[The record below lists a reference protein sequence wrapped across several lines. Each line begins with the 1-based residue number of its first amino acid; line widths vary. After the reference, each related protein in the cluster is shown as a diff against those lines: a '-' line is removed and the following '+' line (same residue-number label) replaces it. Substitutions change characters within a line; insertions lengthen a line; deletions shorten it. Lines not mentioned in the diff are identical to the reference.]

1 MSKIFD
7 ALRKAETA
15 KKTGS
20 GKVLRPKPAK
30 RVSSRGE
37 TSFMKGL
44 DKDFR
49 RSLLNLRN
57 AIDSEIKNRDSRVV
71 MFTSAVGG
79 EGKTMISAYLAR
91 VLALG
96 EVDRVLIIDCA
107 VNNPQLH
114 DLFGVSNEKGILDLL
129 SGEAELSEVI
139 TVLDEGVMDIIT
151 IGTTRSAD
159 ITQPLFNSERMKSF
173 INAVAEHYDYVLIDT
188 SAILEAP
195 ETPIIG
201 ALSTGIVIV
210 VEAGRTKREVI
221 KRAMTMIEK
230 LDGEF
235 IGSVLNKKK
244 YYIPEFIYRRV

>member
-1 MSKIFD
+1 MSIP
-7 ALRKAETA
+7 R
-15 KKTGS
+15 
-20 GKVLRPKPAK
+20 PAK
-30 RVSSRGE
+30 RISRGE
-37 TSFMKGL
+37 TSFIKGL
-44 DKDFR
+44 DVDFR

-79 EGKTMISAYLAR
+79 EGKTTICAYLAR

-96 EVDRVLIIDCA
+96 EVDKILIVDCA

-139 TVLDEGVMDIIT
+139 TEVDEGVMDIIT
-151 IGTTRSAD
+151 IGTIRGAD
-159 ITQPLFNSERMKSF
+159 ITQPLFNSERMRSF

-188 SAILEAP
+188 SAVLEAP

-201 ALSTGIVIV
+201 SFSTGVVIV

-221 KRAMTMIEK
+221 KRAMTMVEK

-244 YYIPEFIYRRV
+244 YYIPEFIYRRG

>member
-15 KKTGS
+15 KKSGS
-20 GKVLRPKPAK
+20 GKVSIPRTTKS
-30 RVSSRGE
+30 VSRGK

-44 DKDFR
+44 DENFR

-57 AIDSEIKNRDSRVV
+57 AIDSEIKKRDSRVV

-79 EGKTMISAYLAR
+79 EGKTMIASYLAR

-96 EVDRVLIIDCA
+96 ETEKILIIDCA
-107 VNNPQLH
+107 VNNPQIH
-114 DLFGVSNEKGILDLL
+114 DLFGVKNEKGVLDLL

-139 TVLDEGVMDIIT
+139 TVLDEGALDIIT
-151 IGTTRSAD
+151 IGTIRSAD
-159 ITQPLFNSERMKSF
+159 ITQPLFNSERMRSF
-173 INAVAEHYDYVLIDT
+173 INAVGEHYDYVLVDT

-195 ETPIIG
+195 ETAIIG

-221 KRAMTMIEK
+221 KRAMTMVEK